1 MIREEVTMS
10 LSMSCS
16 QLYPDVDVCNLLIL
30 VADAFISL
38 INVDHT
44 CMRKTS
50 FPQKCQISS
59 SALHNYSVITLG
71 LLASTFKA
79 LIVLPLVILLAGMK
93 EQDMMKNT
101 SVTNMRARTLP
112 SQNACRVKADGMGPS
127 YR

>member
-16 QLYPDVDVCNLLIL
+16 QLYPDVDVYNLLIL

-59 SALHNYSVITLG
+59 RALHNYYVITLG
-71 LLASTFKA
+71 LLASTFKV
-79 LIVLPLVILLAGMK
+79 LIGLPLVILLARHERIGYD
-93 EQDMMKNT
+93 EEYFGDEHA
-101 SVTNMRARTLP
+101 S
-112 SQNACRVKADGMGPS
+112 
-127 YR
+127 

>member
-1 MIREEVTMS
+1 MSICFWKTTRFGKSVDVIREEVTMS

-16 QLYPDVDVCNLLIL
+16 QLSLDVDVCNLLIL

-59 SALHNYSVITLG
+59 RALHNYSVITLG
-71 LLASTFKA
+71 LLASTFKVHIGFA
-79 LIVLPLVILLAGMK
+79 LVILLARH
-93 EQDMMKNT
+93 E
-101 SVTNMRARTLP
+101 RTGYNEELLGDDHA
-112 SQNACRVKADGMGPS
+112 S
-127 YR
+127 